1 MRGVPRGQVRG
12 ARPILTIASSYLLC
26 NKMQIAPCNTSFAIY
41 LQYKNGN
48 QKCPRYETC
57 LLGKNNRRRARTQL
71 FLCGSQPVP
80 PTSNT
85 RIESIFSLENL
96 KRRKCN
102 HKSENITHAR
112 AQKQTIAQN
121 SKLAECLRE
130 FCHHYNGNSGY
141 DGEGS
146 PLKMTLIQPRNSQ
159 LTGPYNNTV
168 DCRQRTTRMMTEMIM
183 QQGFVFIFMATIL
196 IVFVSVVV
204 IPPPLRASIKWAK
217 CC

>member
-26 NKMQIAPCNTSFAIY
+26 NTMQIAPCNTSFAIY

-71 FLCGSQPVP
+71 SLCGSQPVL

-96 KRRKCN
+96 KRRKSN
-102 HKSENITHAR
+102 HKSEKITHAR

-121 SKLAECLRE
+121 LKLAECLRE
-130 FCHHYNGNSGY
+130 YCHHYNGNSGY

-146 PLKMTLIQPRNSQ
+146 PLKMTLIQLRNSQ
-159 LTGPYNNTV
+159 LTGASNKLY
-168 DCRQRTTRMMTEMIM
+168 C
-183 QQGFVFIFMATIL
+183 QQCQLSSDYKKDNDM
-196 IVFVSVVV
+196 
-204 IPPPLRASIKWAK
+204 K
-217 CC
+217 